1 MNTPLI
7 DHLRRDRLEAVALF
21 AADADALARPYAP
34 GKWNGRQV
42 LVHLSDAIGVQ
53 LDRLRRL
60 QADAKPLLWA
70 FDQDAWNTHLA
81 YDRRDL
87 AIAGASFL
95 ATLDAIIELA
105 TLVPVERFDR
115 AGIHSEIGRKTFA
128 EVLGFVHDHNTHH
141 FAQVRAS
148 LAGTTWT
155 ANAADTLRT
164 YYVPPTR

>member
-1 MNTPLI
+1 MNVSLM
-7 DHLRRDRLEAVALF
+7 DHLRRDRADAVMLF
-21 AADADALARPYAP
+21 AADAATLARPYAP

-42 LVHLSDAIGVQ
+42 LVHLSDAVGVQ
-53 LDRLRRL
+53 FDRLRRL

-70 FDQDAWNTHLA
+70 FDQDSWNTHLM

-87 AIAGASFL
+87 AVAGALFV

-105 TLVPVERFDR
+105 TLVPPERFER
-115 AGIHSEIGRKTFA
+115 GGIHSEIGKKTFA

-155 ANAADTLRT
+155 AITVDVLRT
-164 YYVPPTR
+164 YYVPPNR

>member
-1 MNTPLI
+1 
-7 DHLRRDRLEAVALF
+7 
-21 AADADALARPYAP
+21 
-34 GKWNGRQV
+34 
-42 LVHLSDAIGVQ
+42 VQ

-87 AIAGASFL
+87 AVAGALFL

-105 TLVPVERFDR
+105 TLVPAARFDR

-148 LAGTTWT
+148 ITGTTWT
-155 ANAADTLRT
+155 ANTADALRT